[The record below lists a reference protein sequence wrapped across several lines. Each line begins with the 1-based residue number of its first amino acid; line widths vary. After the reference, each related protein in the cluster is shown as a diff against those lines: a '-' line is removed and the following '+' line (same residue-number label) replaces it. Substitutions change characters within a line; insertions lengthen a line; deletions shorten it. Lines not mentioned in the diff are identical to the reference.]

1 MSYINQSYDTYYFS
15 THPSTKLINS
25 CALLPHKWHST
36 SGSTCMQMA
45 SNMLSATTHFFFFFF
60 FRARNYKWCISPL
73 TYSLW
78 FPSPFCPCLRK
89 YTFSAVSQT
98 KGKAVLSME
107 QIHGKC
113 CAKHLPIKPQFKA
126 VNYFPFHKISIFLN
140 CVKNQIQSL

>member
-25 CALLPHKWHST
+25 CALLPHLRFHMHANGQQYVVCHNS
-36 SGSTCMQMA
+36 
-45 SNMLSATTHFFFFFF
+45 LFFSFLFY
-60 FRARNYKWCISPL
+60 RTRNYISPL

-107 QIHGKC
+107 QVHGEC

-126 VNYFPFHKISIFLN
+126 VNYFPLTK
-140 CVKNQIQSL
+140 